1 MCGCG
6 KKICEETTTNCGCTQ
21 NTNPCTASVCAC
33 PVYISSDCV
42 NNVKAVFNCSNIASG
57 LTLTQT
63 LEELDIYICDKFN
76 QLASRFAIVN
86 IGGGAE
92 IYKGVNGI

>member
-42 NNVKAVFNCSNIASG
+42 NNVKAVFLFDLINFYKQIILNYSFIR
-57 LTLTQT
+57 L
-63 LEELDIYICDKFN
+63 KF
-76 QLASRFAIVN
+76 F
-86 IGGGAE
+86 G
-92 IYKGVNGI
+92 